1 MIKAEL
7 PIVSNAIVIGDQ
19 RIYLVCLITLKVCGG
34 EGGGDGGGVCIT
46 VCAHLQVEMDDQGLP
61 TNLLTQ
67 EARRECQKVGSNSET
82 VDAIIDGSGD
92 AAVLKMI
99 KKGIDRVNA
108 RASTK
113 AQKVCRLYLSVCLS
127 VCLCLSVCVKVL
139 CYVHRCSDGRC
150 WRETLALLEES

>member
-1 MIKAEL
+1 
-7 PIVSNAIVIGDQ
+7 
-19 RIYLVCLITLKVCGG
+19 
-34 EGGGDGGGVCIT
+34 
-46 VCAHLQVEMDDQGLP
+46 MDDQGLP

-113 AQKVCRLYLSVCLS
+113 AQKVCRLYLSICLSVCLSVCPSVCLS
-127 VCLCLSVCVKVL
+127 VCLSVSVCLCESAVL
-139 CYVHRCSDGRC
+139 CP
-150 WRETLALLEES
+150 